1 MFHVI
6 IHALLAVTVGVADPA
21 PAESLPSDLELAASA
36 HAVTDPQDGVPEQP
50 ISLSQDQTDPGVHS
64 YTIEGE
70 DRISIGFSRPD
81 IALDLDPRAAPGLG
95 WVDSWDKVDVFPAV
109 TGRTA
114 LTALHHTG
122 RPWLS
127 ELAQG
132 DVVVFSPQAPDMTS
146 WQLTVVDSRGIPA
159 YVFDGQGAP
168 PVRLAWDGRRQ
179 DGQPA
184 WPGLIYSHVMKTE
197 DPAGN
202 VRTFSGRGF
211 ELPPY
216 RLSGTQEDLLVL
228 AGDRVQNNSLLTEA
242 ASWLNQA
249 PGLTAPIEIRATA
262 RSHDQARRLAGRVQ
276 QALAPQ
282 VVGDPTRWHTVVTV
296 VPDAP
301 DQGVVVIASRPAV
314 AQR

>member
-1 MFHVI
+1 MFCLT
-6 IHALLAVTVGVADPA
+6 IHILLAMTVGLVDSA
-21 PAESLPSDLELAASA
+21 PAEPIPSDLELAAST
-36 HAVTDPQDGVPEQP
+36 HAVTNLQDGVAEPP

-95 WVDSWDKVDVFPAV
+95 WVDSWDKVEVFPAL

-114 LTALHHTG
+114 LTALRHTG
-122 RPWLS
+122 KPWLS
-127 ELAQG
+127 ELAQD
-132 DVVVFSPQAPDMTS
+132 DVVVFSPQAPDMNA
-146 WQLTVVDSRGIPA
+146 WQLTIVDSRGIPA
-159 YVFDGQGAP
+159 YVFEGKGAP
-168 PVRLAWDGRRQ
+168 PKRLAWDGRRL
-179 DGQPA
+179 DGEPA

-216 RLSGTQEDLLVL
+216 RLPGAQEDLLVL
-228 AGDRVQNNSLLTEA
+228 AGDRVQNDLLLTEA

-262 RSHDQARRLAGRVQ
+262 RHDDQARRLAGQVQ
-276 QALAPQ
+276 QALANQ
-282 VVGDPTRWHTVVTV
+282 VVGDPTRWHTVVQV

-301 DQGVVVIASRPAV
+301 DQGVVVIASRPA
-314 AQR
+314 AR

>member
-1 MFHVI
+1 MFYLTIHV
-6 IHALLAVTVGVADPA
+6 LLAMTLGVADSA
-21 PAESLPSDLELAASA
+21 PAELIPSDLELAASA
-36 HAVTDPQDGVPEQP
+36 HAVTDLQDGVAEPP

-81 IALDLDPRAAPGLG
+81 IALDLDPRSAPGLG
-95 WVDSWDKVDVFPAV
+95 WVDSWDKVEVFPAV

-114 LTALHHTG
+114 LTPLRHTG
-122 RPWLS
+122 QPWLS
-127 ELAQG
+127 ELAQN
-132 DVVVFSPQAPDMTS
+132 DVVVFSPQAPDMNA
-146 WQLTVVDSRGIPA
+146 WQLTIVDSRGIPA
-159 YVFDGQGAP
+159 YVFEGKGAP
-168 PVRLAWDGRRQ
+168 PARLAWDGRRQ
-179 DGQPA
+179 DGEPA

-216 RLSGTQEDLLVL
+216 RLPGSEEDLLVL
-228 AGDRVQNNSLLTEA
+228 AGDRVPDDLLLTEA

-262 RSHDQARRLAGRVQ
+262 RSDDQARRLAGEVER
-276 QALAPQ
+276 ALRDQ
-282 VVGDPTRWHTVVTV
+282 VVGDPTRWETVVTV